1 MKDDKTFASLVAK
14 LNKMGESGEPAKKRQ
29 EIKVIK
35 KAKREGKKLHH
46 DANVNAMATLMEA
59 IGKPDVEEGKPNHLK
74 GKHKLKSVPAGET
87 DGTTKNPSR
96 GKLVGEENLPIDE
109 DLIASLKT
117 QFRELLEPKKVAP
130 VEEGVHDDVISN
142 MTFTDGHADYTPDG
156 QAMNNGAVD
165 YPEIN
170 SWHLDSEGNVKPEAT
185 EPPDP
190 DWISEYLPDELLNIP
205 GGEFKWVPESVTN
218 EAVGEFAEPLY
229 TLQDE
234 LGLEDNVLVD
244 ELARWMDG
252 QDIKDFVDTFRR
264 HHDMDPVGKSKRG
277 HWPDDEKSE
286 GKEVEES
293 PAGPHGEFIN
303 DQFNNHKLEVAKW
316 LMKQDEH
323 SQLEEIEHLLDKAY
337 PSGDD
342 DKFYKEW
349 EEVVGTNPLPWQSTG
364 VNPPR
369 EEGIV
374 GTIGQGIDD
383 LAVGAGKLAW
393 KGAKKAAPHVK
404 KGAKAGANMVGRG
417 VKKGAK
423 KLSKIGSKHTS
434 YDPKTGKT
442 TTTTGMANA

>member
-14 LNKMGESGEPAKKRQ
+14 LNKMGESGVTAKKHK

-46 DANVNAMATLMEA
+46 DANVNAMATLMESL
-59 IGKPDVEEGKPNHLK
+59 GKPDVEEGKPNHLK

-117 QFRELLEPKKVAP
+117 QFRELLEPKTVA
-130 VEEGVHDDVISN
+130 EE
-142 MTFTDGHADYTPDG
+142 
-156 QAMNNGAVD
+156 
-165 YPEIN
+165 
-170 SWHLDSEGNVKPEAT
+170 
-185 EPPDP
+185 EP
-190 DWISEYLPDELLNIP
+190 
-205 GGEFKWVPESVTN
+205 T

-252 QDIKDFVDTFRR
+252 QDIKEFVDSFRR
-264 HHDMDPVGKSKRG
+264 HHEMDPVGKSKRG

-286 GKEVEES
+286 GKVTETHEEW
-293 PAGPHGEFIN
+293 GPRGRELQELVDSYWDSLPEN
-303 DQFNNHKLEVAKW
+303 
-316 LMKQDEH
+316 MQDE
-323 SQLEEIEHLLDKAY
+323 LKT
-337 PSGDD
+337 
-342 DKFYKEW
+342 FYD
-349 EEVVGTNPLPWQSTG
+349 GTD
-364 VNPPR
+364 
-369 EEGIV
+369 EGIV

-417 VKKGAK
+417 VKKGVK

>member
-14 LNKMGESGEPAKKRQ
+14 LNKMGESGVTAKKHK

-252 QDIKDFVDTFRR
+252 QDIKEFVDSFRR
-264 HHDMDPVGKSKRG
+264 HHEMDPVGKSKRG

-286 GKEVEES
+286 GEVTETHEEW
-293 PAGPHGEFIN
+293 GPRGRELQELVDSYWDSLPEN
-303 DQFNNHKLEVAKW
+303 
-316 LMKQDEH
+316 MQDE
-323 SQLEEIEHLLDKAY
+323 LKT
-337 PSGDD
+337 
-342 DKFYKEW
+342 FYD
-349 EEVVGTNPLPWQSTG
+349 GTD
-364 VNPPR
+364 
-369 EEGIV
+369 EGIV

-434 YDPKTGKT
+434 YDVKTGKA

>member
-46 DANVNAMATLMEA
+46 DANVNAMATLMESL
-59 IGKPDVEEGKPNHLK
+59 GKPDVEEGKPNHLK

-117 QFRELLEPKKVAP
+117 QFRDLLEPKTVA
-130 VEEGVHDDVISN
+130 EEEP
-142 MTFTDGHADYTPDG
+142 TD
-156 QAMNNGAVD
+156 
-165 YPEIN
+165 
-170 SWHLDSEGNVKPEAT
+170 
-185 EPPDP
+185 
-190 DWISEYLPDELLNIP
+190 
-205 GGEFKWVPESVTN
+205 